1 MEDIEVA
8 VLHLLRT
15 EKHAKSS
22 NAAIA
27 KLVGISAPTAGKI
40 VKRLVGSGAVDPRE
54 DVVDSKGR
62 PVAKK
67 APRPVRVKVDGEETD
82 EVPEAVL
89 ELAKKGRIPD
99 GTVVNV
105 TTIPATPDPAEEES
119 GFEGEEFD
127 IDAAIS
133 ESECGQLLTGEAADR
148 FGVDARAFLDPEVQ
162 DILERMDRIDP
173 KMQRFYTQ
181 ARKKKEGQNKK
192 LPPFLMRWNM
202 VRSIKPFGA
211 WKVCDG
217 CEGAGVV
224 FGKGDCDRCKG
235 AGWRP

>member
-40 VKRLVGSGAVDPRE
+40 VKRLVGNGAIDPRE
-54 DVVDSKGR
+54 DVVDSQGR
-62 PVAKK
+62 KVVKK
-67 APRPVRVKVDGEETD
+67 ARPVRVKVDGEDTE
-82 EVPEAVL
+82 EIPEAVA

-99 GTVVNV
+99 GTVVEV
-105 TTIPATPDPAEEES
+105 TTLRGNDFRADEES
-119 GFEGEEFD
+119 GCEGEEFD
-127 IDAAIS
+127 IDAVIR

-148 FGVDARAFLDPEVQ
+148 FEVDAKAFLDPDVQ
-162 DILERMDRIDP
+162 DVLERMKAIDQ

-202 VRSIKPFGA
+202 VMNIKPFES

-217 CEGAGVV
+217 CEGAAVV
-224 FGKGDCDRCKG
+224 FGKGDCDKCKG